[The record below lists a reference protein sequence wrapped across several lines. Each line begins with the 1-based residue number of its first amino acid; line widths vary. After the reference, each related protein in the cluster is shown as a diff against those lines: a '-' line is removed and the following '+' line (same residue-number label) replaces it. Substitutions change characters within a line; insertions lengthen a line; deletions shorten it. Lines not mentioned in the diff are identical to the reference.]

1 MARVLLKGVAK
12 VNKKLADGSIRT
24 YYYAWRGG
32 PLLKNKDGSPAQPH
46 QVSFVREYTK
56 ATEQRDAIGGDTVAT
71 LIAEFKNSQEF
82 KKAKKST
89 RDEYEKYLSKLPDAF
104 KKMTIKDVQNKR
116 SRGKFK
122 DWRDTMA
129 DTPRAADYAYASIQR
144 VLSYAFDR
152 GRISKNVLIKPGR
165 LSKPDRA
172 EKIWTDDHLDRIK
185 EHAPPHVMLPVWVA
199 LNTAQRRGDIV
210 NLMWSQYDGECFKI
224 KQGKKAVH
232 VRIPVFGF
240 LKEILD
246 GLKRTSTHICTNSRG
261 LPWTPDGLNSSLDKA
276 RKKAKISD
284 VTFHDL
290 RGTAVVH
297 LARADCTVP
306 EIASYTGHS
315 LDDVNEILDAH
326 YLGARAKLA
335 ESAGEKL
342 KAYQKRKKSGE

>member
-1 MARVLLKGVAK
+1 MARVELPGVAK

-46 QVSFVREYTK
+46 QVSFAVEYAKAWADRE
-56 ATEQRDAIGGDTVAT
+56 ATTNETVAT
-71 LIAEFKNSQEF
+71 LIQEYLNSSEFNS
-82 KKAKKST
+82 KGDNT
-89 RDEYEKYLSKLPDAF
+89 RREYERYLANMPDAF
-104 KKMTIKDVQNKR
+104 KKMKIKEVEKPSVR
-116 SRGKFK
+116 IHFK
-122 DWRDTMA
+122 KWRDTMA
-129 DTPRAADYAYASIQR
+129 DTPRAADYAMGSIAR
-144 VLSYAFDR
+144 VLSHAKDN
-152 GRISKNVLIKPGR
+152 GRIKVNILERPGR

-172 EKIWTDDHLDRIK
+172 EKIWTDDHLDNIQ
-185 EHAPPHVMLPVWVA
+185 EHAPPHVMLPVWIA
-199 LNTAQRRGDIV
+199 LNTAQRRGDV
-210 NLMWSQYDGECFKI
+210 VKLMWSQYDGECLKI
-224 KQGKKAVH
+224 KQGKKKAY

-240 LKEILD
+240 LKDMLD
-246 GLKRTSTHICTNSRG
+246 DLERTSTHICTNSRG
-261 LPWTPDGLNSSLDKA
+261 RPWTPDGLNSSLDKA
-276 RKKAKISD
+276 RKRAGISD

-315 LDDVNEILDAH
+315 LDDVNDILDAH

-342 KAYQKRKKSGE
+342 KAYQLKQL